1 MKPHYESRTMK
12 TFFILKCIVLG
23 KFGYY
28 DGATNWSEFISDA
41 KHFDT
46 YPEAEAFLK
55 DMIENHG
62 WGGLIQIEKYF
73 TNS

>member
-1 MKPHYESRTMK
+1 MK
-12 TFFILKCIVLG
+12 TFFILKCTYLG

-28 DGATNWSEFISDA
+28 DGATNWSEFLMDA
-41 KHFDT
+41 KRFDT

-73 TNS
+73 TAPWKQNLNRRN